1 MSTEQLSPRFAEA
14 VEWLIAT
21 PRDRSI
27 PTIVQLRDRF
37 GLTPLEACL
46 ALKEERLRIVRAI

>member
-1 MSTEQLSPRFAEA
+1 MTTDQLSPKAEQA
-14 VEWLIAT
+14 VRWLIAT

-27 PTIVQLRDRF
+27 PTIVQLRERF

-46 ALKEERLRIVRAI
+46 ALREERLRIVRAI